1 MPTYVYESI
10 PSDGEAPERF
20 EVTQGMNDAPLTA
33 HPQTGEPVRRIVT
46 GGLGIKGKPIRR
58 STQIDRSLAAATPCG
73 CAKGALAAM
82 TPARQPLAQRPRQ
95 PVSGHAHAGRGHTHK
110 HNH

>member
-10 PSDGEAPERF
+10 PSDGRAPERF
-20 EVTQGMNDAPLTA
+20 EITQGMNDAPLST
-33 HPQTGEPVRRIVT
+33 HPETGEPVRRIVT
-46 GGLGIKGKPIRR
+46 GGLGIMRKPIRR
-58 STQIDRSLAAATPCG
+58 STRIDKSLAAATPCG

-82 TPARQPLAQRPRQ
+82 TAAKRPLAQRPRQ
-95 PVSGHAHAGRGHTHK
+95 PVCSHGHAGRRRAYN